1 MNSKQDIINKENQ
14 SKEEI
19 IQFSLPEIE
28 EKYNVQ
34 IYLSKNKYSIIF
46 KIEEINNFSHYF
58 YEKLDPRDF
67 KKKYKDII
75 SHESIKDIFYEIK
88 NIINKNKLRIEEQM
102 NKMNLIIIQN
112 NDKAE
117 IIFILRKRYICQ
129 NKVNLFLTERIKD
142 NFKKIKKLENQMNNF
157 VRNLNEEN
165 DIINNIND
173 KILNINNKI
182 NSIYQ
187 DLNYINN
194 ALKNPLISKNN
205 ENKSLLSISKD
216 KNDENKNFKSNHS
229 CFLLFVLNI
238 IIFIFLYNLFIFVFS
253 VENAI
258 NISIKSGEDF
268 YAKFSILES
277 IFGIKNNS
285 FESDEIKA
293 KEKNINNVNKKPRI
307 QDKKVNN
314 NFNHKKFNNNQNYDY
329 LQFFFQSDEALN
341 IIKKLNIKI
350 MIIDEN
356 INLMGNDTL
365 KNQEAINYFTKQII
379 MIKNNTINDIKLTLK
394 YSKVNSEKNF
404 YFNSEAFK
412 ENLICFQ
419 NSKNNII
426 YIFSPNIVKLIDY
439 ISKKS
444 LEKLKNEV
452 IYIFKYKENYEEKIS
467 DAEIL
472 RDVFDNTLDLCN
484 NGNNKYKCDL
494 KIYEVNYIVS
504 NKK

>member
-112 NDKAE
+112 NEKAE
-117 IIFILRKRYICQ
+117 ISFILRKRYICQ
-129 NKVNLFLTERIKD
+129 NKVNFYLTERIKD

-238 IIFIFLYNLFIFVFS
+238 IIFIFL
-253 VENAI
+253 
-258 NISIKSGEDF
+258 
-268 YAKFSILES
+268 
-277 IFGIKNNS
+277 
-285 FESDEIKA
+285 
-293 KEKNINNVNKKPRI
+293 
-307 QDKKVNN
+307 
-314 NFNHKKFNNNQNYDY
+314 
-329 LQFFFQSDEALN
+329 
-341 IIKKLNIKI
+341 
-350 MIIDEN
+350 
-356 INLMGNDTL
+356 
-365 KNQEAINYFTKQII
+365 
-379 MIKNNTINDIKLTLK
+379 
-394 YSKVNSEKNF
+394 
-404 YFNSEAFK
+404 
-412 ENLICFQ
+412 
-419 NSKNNII
+419 
-426 YIFSPNIVKLIDY
+426 
-439 ISKKS
+439 
-444 LEKLKNEV
+444 
-452 IYIFKYKENYEEKIS
+452 
-467 DAEIL
+467 
-472 RDVFDNTLDLCN
+472 
-484 NGNNKYKCDL
+484 
-494 KIYEVNYIVS
+494 
-504 NKK
+504 